1 MVRQL
6 GDEVDVGDP
15 LIEDDA
21 IDRLHVGADEVEQRL
36 QPLRRAPGGI
46 E

>member
-1 MVRQL
+1 MRQL
-6 GDEVDVGDP
+6 GDQVDVGDP

-21 IDRLHVGADEVEQRL
+21 IDRLHVRRDEVEQRL
-36 QPLRRAPGGI
+36 EAFRGAPGGI